1 MTPKPLRVLRVL
13 RGGLLFRLRV
23 LAVSARL
30 LLAEYRYYRD
40 FCDESRRSALRWAW
54 VICKHRV
61 AFWGGQASWLAQAS
75 WFAAKK

>member
-1 MTPKPLRVLRVL
+1 MNWLDNLRAL
-13 RGGLLFRLRV
+13 RGRLPFRLRV
-23 LAVSARL
+23 LRASARL

-61 AFWGGQASWLAQAS
+61 TFWVGQASRLAPGSGQQLRANS
-75 WFAAKK
+75 